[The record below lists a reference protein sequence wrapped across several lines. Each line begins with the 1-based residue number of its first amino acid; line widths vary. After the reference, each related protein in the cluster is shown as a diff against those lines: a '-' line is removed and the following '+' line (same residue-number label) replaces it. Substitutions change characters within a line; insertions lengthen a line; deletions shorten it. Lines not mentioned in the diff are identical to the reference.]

1 MDRDDFK
8 QFHEF
13 QITLSRELGEI
24 TTELKTIV
32 KELKDTKTSNGA
44 EFKALWDSVGD
55 NKNDIVDMK
64 IRAAYIS
71 GGISTLLGI
80 LLNVPNILRSLSQIF
95 GN

>member
-1 MDRDDFK
+1 MDREDIK

-32 KELKDTKTSNGA
+32 KELKDTKTNNTA
-44 EFKALWDSVGD
+44 EFKAVWDKIGGNSG
-55 NKNDIVDMK
+55 DIVDMK

-71 GGISTLLGI
+71 GGISILLGVF
-80 LLNVPNILRSLSQIF
+80 LNLPNILRSLNHF
-95 GN
+95 LGK